1 MNWAISHL
9 AQRKE
14 FQRITEKGKVF
25 KDRGS
30 HKIKKKKKIIFRQCH
45 LVLGIVDLK
54 KMHNIRV
61 GS

>member
-30 HKIKKKKKIIFRQCH
+30 HKIKKKKRLF
-45 LVLGIVDLK
+45 LGNVTLFW
-54 KMHNIRV
+54 
-61 GS
+61 GLLT

>member
-30 HKIKKKKKIIFRQCH
+30 HKKKKKKDYFQAMSPCF
-45 LVLGIVDLK
+45 GDC
-54 KMHNIRV
+54 
-61 GS
+61 

>member
-30 HKIKKKKKIIFRQCH
+30 HKKKKKIIFRLCH
-45 LVLGIVDLK
+45 LVLETVELK